1 MTSVNLG
8 QMNQEQLH
16 EEIQKLMLSVNFISY
31 NINCRNE
38 EFFQRHSFLGEE
50 KYVED
55 IKLVF
60 TGK

>member
-1 MTSVNLG
+1 MASVKLG

-31 NINCRNE
+31 NINCHNE

>member
-31 NINCRNE
+31 NINYHNK